1 LFVVCPSRIS
11 THSVSEKKNKRVL
24 SPLPHLLSLPPSL
37 SFLSFSLVPL
47 LLPSPSSCSVVSS
60 FANEDD
66 KTALSAPRGA
76 PRRSKWRWQRY
87 SRVAPLASSCAIR
100 CGPARNF
107 YTPLSF
113 ADPFADAIK
122 GSDDD
127 VQDGLVHIRIQQ
139 RNGRKTLTTVQ
150 GLSSEYD
157 LKKIVRA
164 CKKVSERLSLWR
176 SPPILSPIHQPI
188 YPLHLFP
195 SLSYCASHSVLS
207 LTHYS
212 VRQNSKNRSDANNR
226 KQYIANRYSFANSL
240 RK

>member
-1 LFVVCPSRIS
+1 MFVVCPSRIS
-11 THSVSEKKNKRVL
+11 THSVSEKRINGYYL
-24 SPLPHLLSLPPSL
+24 PSPTFSLSLPRSPFSL
-37 SFLSFSLVPL
+37 SLSCPCS
-47 LLPSPSSCSVVSS
+47 SPSSCSVVSS

-87 SRVAPLASSCAIR
+87 SRIAPLASSCAIR
-100 CGPARNF
+100 CGLARNF

-195 SLSYCASHSVLS
+195 SLSYCTSHSVLS
-207 LTHYS
+207 PT
-212 VRQNSKNRSDANNR
+212 
-226 KQYIANRYSFANSL
+226 IT
-240 RK
+240 